1 MFLEWKYKED
11 MHVVRDIES
20 TWSSLDRTCLTG
32 NLRSMGSLSSMFSD
46 FLPSDGTASATP
58 NKHNVNLKHQGW
70 GNQSKIMFLV
80 ANAFQ
85 SEVTW
90 HTSKTCD

>member
-1 MFLEWKYKED
+1 
-11 MHVVRDIES
+11 
-20 TWSSLDRTCLTG
+20 
-32 NLRSMGSLSSMFSD
+32 MGSLSSMFSD

-85 SEVTW
+85 SEVT
-90 HTSKTCD
+90 